1 MNCRLPPTRPTGP
14 VLFQIQQTP
23 SLKGTLIVSFIS
35 GTSGREDIATTCYL
49 ASAISNITVRGLLG
63 GSKGASSTPLTA
75 GRCATYGPRYK
86 ASVEP
91 VVAPTPRPTEA
102 SIRNNRSQTSG
113 TNPLANPVV
122 PGSTRLRA
130 VPVSRTKQTSPLP
143 AASSAMASPRPG
155 LTANPRQHGS
165 PQEKLSVTGPQAGPT
180 TGRRS
185 HRGAKWIGI
194 VVSAI
199 LLIGAA
205 IPMTLKM
212 RSAPAPS
219 STQPIRYLGVYQ
231 RDISSSY
238 SGVTAF
244 TTATGVRPDV
254 LTYFSSWLEP
264 FQTNFA
270 TSAAEHGALPL
281 VQINPYNVSLAAIA
295 AGQYDSYLS
304 AFAEAVRTYS
314 HPVILSFGHEMNGNW
329 YPWAASVNGNTPASY
344 VASWRHVHDI
354 FRAAGASNVLWVWAP
369 NAGGPTPISQV
380 YPGDAYVDIIGMD
393 GYNRGNGITGDQTP
407 SQVFSSLLSSVRSL
421 APSKPVLITET
432 GTTERAGNMATW
444 LEQLFAFVHSQ
455 VGLIGVVYSDFG
467 NWVLDSPQ
475 AVTGA
480 ADGLRGL

>member
-1 MNCRLPPTRPTGP
+1 
-14 VLFQIQQTP
+14 
-23 SLKGTLIVSFIS
+23 
-35 GTSGREDIATTCYL
+35 
-49 ASAISNITVRGLLG
+49 
-63 GSKGASSTPLTA
+63 
-75 GRCATYGPRYK
+75 
-86 ASVEP
+86 
-91 VVAPTPRPTEA
+91 
-102 SIRNNRSQTSG
+102 
-113 TNPLANPVV
+113 
-122 PGSTRLRA
+122 
-130 VPVSRTKQTSPLP
+130 
-143 AASSAMASPRPG
+143 MASPRPG

-329 YPWAASVNGNTPASY
+329 YPWGYTRTSPATFVAAWRHIVKVFRSVGAQNVIWLWTANIIQIGGIPSPADWWPGSSY
-344 VASWRHVHDI
+344 VTWVGIDGYYYQSSWT
-354 FRAAGASNVLWVWAP
+354 FTSLF
-369 NAGGPTPISQV
+369 GPTITAVRELTSDPI
-380 YPGDAYVDIIGMD
+380 
-393 GYNRGNGITGDQTP
+393 
-407 SQVFSSLLSSVRSL
+407 
-421 APSKPVLITET
+421 LISE
-432 GTTERAGNMATW
+432 
-444 LEQLFAFVHSQ
+444 
-455 VGLIGVVYSDFG
+455 
-467 NWVLDSPQ
+467 
-475 AVTGA
+475 TGA
-480 ADGLRGL
+480 AGPDQPTKIADLFAGVRLYGLLGFVWFDAEAGNHDWRITSPPAFAAFREGARAYYRTKP